1 MVAVSSGVRLGS
13 LAMGALLAGIAGEAR
28 AGFFDACMPPGYQ
41 TITVH
46 QNTVV
51 RNERVLLQ
59 DDGFDDCAI
68 YVDEGVTLT
77 FRNVRVSVE
86 SEKRIWFQGGETS
99 RLNVLGSRFAAC
111 DFDVFGFSDV
121 RIENSQLIDPTDA
134 TCDVKELEPTGNLT
148 VRGSLLRTN
157 NSGGDTGIELTS
169 EVGRVVLERS
179 LLDAGDDIDIGGV
192 TATSVRLSVLRA
204 PVSIGIAGAGPTL
217 ATGNLLRSGSS
228 EIGISGSP
236 CTARLNVPNV
246 DCTVVSPPE

>member
-1 MVAVSSGVRLGS
+1 MVATPMAVRLGS
-13 LAMGALLAGIAGEAR
+13 LALGSLLAGVAGEAR
-28 AGFFDACMPPGYQ
+28 AGFFDACMPPGNQ

-59 DDGFDDCAI
+59 DNGFDDCNIA
-68 YVDEGVTLT
+68 VDDGVTLT

-86 SEKRIWFQGGETS
+86 SEKRIAFDGGESS
-99 RLNVLGSRFAAC
+99 RLNVLGSQFAAC
-111 DFDVFGFSDV
+111 DFDVFGFADV
-121 RIENSQLIDPTDA
+121 RIETSRLIDPPNS

-157 NSGGDTGIELTS
+157 PGGDTNIELTS
-169 EVGRVVLERS
+169 EVGRVVIERS
-179 LLDAGDDIDIGGV
+179 LLDAGDDIGIEGFTG
-192 TATSVRLSVLRA
+192 TSVRLSVLRA

-217 ATGNLLRSGSS
+217 ATGNLLRSGSG

-236 CTARLNVPNV
+236 CTARLNLPSVG
-246 DCTVVSPPE
+246 CTVVSPPE